1 MDKISNLKK
10 IIIGTLDSNKA
21 LDIVSID
28 LKNKSSIADHM
39 IIASGTSSRHIQ
51 ALSEQVLE
59 KFKNNGVLNCKIEGK
74 ESSDW
79 KLIDGIDLIVHIF
92 NPEKRK
98 FYELEKIWTELIP
111 KEKVII
117 WKKKTCLFQ
126 YLYFYLFFQ
135 NQFLQQITKIY
146 KKRLIYLVR

>member
-1 MDKISNLKK
+1 MDKITNLKK
-10 IIIGTLDSNKA
+10 IIISTLDSNKA

-28 LKNKSSIADHM
+28 LKNKSSMADYM

-59 KFKNNGVLNCKIEGK
+59 KFKTNGVTNCKIEGK
-74 ESSDW
+74 DSNDW
-79 KLIDGIDLIVHIF
+79 KLIDGIDLVVHIF

-98 FYELEKIWTELIP
+98 FYELEKMWSELIP

-117 WKKKTCLFQ
+117 
-126 YLYFYLFFQ
+126 
-135 NQFLQQITKIY
+135 
-146 KKRLIYLVR
+146 